1 MDCQEIREDLRAAAA
16 FYSAQR
22 QQSAQLL
29 LRLNHTLPFSNRRR
43 ITPSP
48 GSCWGIVWAREASSP
63 PRCAGGSPSLKIPP
77 DQTALKIRRC
87 VLLQNTANKQI
98 KSTEMVD
105 I

>member
-1 MDCQEIREDLRAAAA
+1 MDCQEIRRDLRATAA

-29 LRLNHTLPFSNRRR
+29 LRLNHTPPFSNQRR

-63 PRCAGGSPSLKIPP
+63 PPGAQVGH
-77 DQTALKIRRC
+77 Q
-87 VLLQNTANKQI
+87 V
-98 KSTEMVD
+98 
-105 I
+105 